1 MEYLACILTY
11 TPVAQQATIFQ
22 VDTFGQVCIEAEH
35 TRYYLENRD
44 LLKDELCV
52 LQTLAQDK
60 GKMGVVIYVPK
71 EPTPMTPT
79 PEAVMTA
86 LQTLYQEHKL
96 KTTVLICPEPEPQ
109 YLTPTS
115 HYVSQLLDRL
125 LFRMPARPVNLE
137 DLDALFEECDMEAL
151 ERNLAPEI
159 PEGA

>member
-1 MEYLACILTY
+1 M
-11 TPVAQQATIFQ
+11 ATIFQ

-137 DLDALFEECDMEAL
+137 DLDALFEEC
-151 ERNLAPEI
+151 
-159 PEGA
+159 